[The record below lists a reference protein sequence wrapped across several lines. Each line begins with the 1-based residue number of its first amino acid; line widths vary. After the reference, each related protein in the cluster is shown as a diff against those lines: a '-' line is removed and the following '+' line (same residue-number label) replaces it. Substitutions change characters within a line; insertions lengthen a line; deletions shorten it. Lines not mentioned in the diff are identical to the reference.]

1 MTKFHKVKKN
11 LKKRMLMNIVTAK
24 FLKNHIAII
33 FPSSVF
39 DQIGKHPA
47 QWNQKDS

>member
-1 MTKFHKVKKN
+1 
-11 LKKRMLMNIVTAK
+11 MLMNVVTAK

-47 QWNQKDS
+47 HWNKKGR